1 MQLYIPTEEEQVKLL
16 EKVVTRILDERLPAI
31 IRKATRKQWLTNKEA
46 STFLSC
52 TIRHLQNLRDTKQL
66 QFSQNGKT
74 IRYHIDDLEAYLNRG
89 MVKARIAKP

>member
-1 MQLYIPTEEEQVKLL
+1 MQIYIPTEEEQVKLL
-16 EKVVTRILDERLPAI
+16 EKVVARILDERLPAI

-46 STFLSC
+46 SIFLSC